1 MNIAAELANSN
12 TKSESAQPKTG
23 GLNIQVVYLRERITD
38 VLIHNSRPMVASRI
52 FVGRSVEQVLALMP
66 SLFYVCGVGQLVAAL
81 QAIESALNKPVS
93 TEVIR
98 AREALLMA
106 ESLREQVFSW
116 VINWT
121 PQNKSKLCHIVDWF
135 NTCKRRLDWSLTV
148 EPQVV
153 EGLKGSELDP
163 AQALDE
169 LQLHLRE
176 AMQHFV
182 LKYKKNSSLAKLGIS
197 SERCGLLA
205 ACDEYPFGV
214 AANRLLLGNQ
224 DVVTDV
230 IHALDAPSA
239 TAFCLQPTVAGL
251 PQETGSWAR
260 RQETNNTASRKQ
272 KGKNVTARV
281 RTLFDEISQA
291 EARFESIISEGDKKV
306 DSVKSKGCAIV
317 ETARGTLFHRVQLSE
332 NNTIKDYQIIAP
344 TEWNFH
350 PHGTL
355 KTMLSGLT
363 LPREQVKPVSEIL
376 ITLLDPCVPWQLEV
390 IHA

>member
-23 GLNIQVVYLRERITD
+23 GLNIQVVYLRDRITD

-135 NTCKRRLDWSLTV
+135 NTCKRRLDWCLTV
-148 EPQVV
+148 EP
-153 EGLKGSELDP
+153 EDGKRLMDPDSDP
-163 AQALDE
+163 AQVLRE
-169 LQLHLRE
+169 LQLHLRG
-176 AMQHFV
+176 AIQPFV
-182 LKYKKNSSLAKLGIS
+182 LKYKSTSSLVKLGMS
-197 SERCGLLA
+197 PELCELLA
-205 ACDEYPFGV
+205 LCDEYPFGKG
-214 AANRLLLGNQ
+214 ANTLLLTNEG
-224 DVVTDV
+224 VVGEV
-230 IHALDAPSA
+230 NRALGTSFS
-239 TAFCLQPTVAGL
+239 TAFCLQPTVTGL

-260 RQETNNTASRKQ
+260 RQLTNNTASRKQ

-281 RTLFDEISQA
+281 RRLFDEIRQA

-332 NNTIKDYQIIAP
+332 NNTVKDYQIIAP

-376 ITLLDPCVPWQLEV
+376 VTLLDPCVPWQLEV